1 MVGELVSG
9 DAVGTLVVGAL
20 GLAIGEFDGLAL
32 GGGLGDALGEVVG
45 SFVGGL
51 LGALVGFLDGAIVG
65 NEVVG
70 LVGGAPPPFKEYST
84 PPTHPNEPED
94 IDPNS
99 ELSKETTVGLRS
111 NKFSSAARGVLL
123 SPSTAKRPVAVM

>member
-1 MVGELVSG
+1 MVGELVTG

-45 SFVGGL
+45 
-51 LGALVGFLDGAIVG
+51 FLDGAIVG
-65 NEVVG
+65 DEVVG
-70 LVGGAPPPFKEYST
+70 LVGGAPPPFTEYST
-84 PPTHPNEPED
+84 PPTHPYDPED
-94 IDPNS
+94 IDPPNS
-99 ELSKETTVGLRS
+99 ELKKETSVGLRS